1 MSILDLD
8 LNIDN
13 YELHEVESFMRLVSP
28 YTLNDV
34 IENEK
39 LIISIVSQDI
49 NCPIEKKSEFIQ
61 FMKNVKQMLV
71 QNLKKQLERT
81 IQNDQLLPDEEYVI
95 EKDVGKVVNQTS
107 VTQAGGGNSFVQ
119 NKETISF
126 NDVID
131 KEKYLNPVETYPTN
145 IARSDLNVLKR
156 KTILQTVVLNTSFRM
171 DYMNTSS
178 TNFSMV
184 LPYQFK
190 NVMSMRLSSIQLP
203 NVLYCFS
210 TSKENNVLYLEETEG
225 AKAKGKVTLPDGNYT
240 LAEIVTTLEA
250 EINSQLGTGGRF
262 TVTSNQFTNQITIS
276 NTTNKFILDCGT
288 GARSNMIVDTMGWI
302 LGFRNTLLEN
312 EKSYTAPAV
321 YNPTASETLYF
332 VLNDF
337 NNSQSQN
344 ILAMFAESFIDD
356 NILAMIPLTSESFH
370 ITFSDGSDL
379 LQKKRTY
386 FGPVNIQ
393 RIRVEI
399 RDKYGE
405 IADLQSMD
413 FSFSLELEV
422 GYDW

>member
-34 IENEK
+34 IESEK
-39 LIISIVSQDI
+39 LIIGVISQDMK
-49 NCPIEKKSEFIQ
+49 CPVEKKSEFVE
-61 FMKNVKQMLV
+61 FMKNVKHMLV
-71 QNLKKQLERT
+71 QNLKRQLDKT

-107 VTQAGGGNSFVQ
+107 VTQAGGGNSFVL
-119 NKETISF
+119 NKETTSF

-156 KTILQTVVLNTSFRM
+156 KTILQTVVLNTSFRQ

-210 TSKENNVLYLEETEG
+210 TAKKNNTIYLEETEG
-225 AKAKGKVTLPDGNYT
+225 VKAKGTVTLPDGNYSLT
-240 LAEIVTTLEA
+240 EVVTNLESQ
-250 EINSQLGTGGRF
+250 INTQLGTGVRF
-262 TVTSNQFTNQITIS
+262 TVTSNPFTQQITIA
-276 NTTNKFILDCGT
+276 NTTNKFIIDCGT
-288 GARSNMIVDTMGWI
+288 GAKSNMIVDTMGWI
-302 LGFRNTLLEN
+302 LGFRETLLEDQ
-312 EKSYTAPAV
+312 KSYTAPAV

-332 VLNDF
+332 ILNDF

-344 ILAMFAESFIDD
+344 ILAMFSESFIDD
-356 NILAMIPLTSESFH
+356 NILAMIPLTSNSFH
-370 ITFSDGSDL
+370 ITFSDGNDL
-379 LQKKRTY
+379 LEKKRTY

-399 RDKYGE
+399 RDKYGD
-405 IADLQSMD
+405 IAGLQSMD

>member
-39 LIISIVSQDI
+39 LIIGVISQDM
-49 NCPIEKKSEFIQ
+49 NCPVEKKSEFIE
-61 FMKNVKQMLV
+61 FMKSVKQMLV
-71 QNLKKQLERT
+71 HNLKKQLDRT
-81 IQNDQLLPDEEYVI
+81 IENDQLLPDEEYVI

-107 VTQAGGGNSFVQ
+107 VTQAGGGNSFVL
-119 NKETISF
+119 NKETTSF

-156 KTILQTVVLNTSFRM
+156 KTILQTVVLNTSFRQN
-171 DYMNTSS
+171 YMNTSS

-210 TSKENNVLYLEETEG
+210 TSKKNNTIYLEETEG
-225 AKAKGKVTLPDGNYT
+225 AKAKGTVTLPDGNYSLT
-240 LAEIVTTLEA
+240 DVVSNLETQ
-250 EINSQLGTGGRF
+250 INTQLGTGVRF
-262 TVTSNQFTNQITIS
+262 TVTSNPFTQQITIA
-276 NTTNKFILDCGT
+276 NTTNKFIIDCGT
-288 GARSNMIVDTMGWI
+288 GAKSNMIVDTMGWI
-302 LGFRNTLLEN
+302 LGFRETKLED
-312 EKSYTAPAV
+312 EKSYTAAAV

-332 VLNDF
+332 ILNDF

-344 ILAMFAESFIDD
+344 ILAMFSESFIDD
-356 NILAMIPLTSESFH
+356 NILAMIPLTSNSFH
-370 ITFSDGSDL
+370 ITFSDGADL
-379 LQKKRTY
+379 LEKKRTY